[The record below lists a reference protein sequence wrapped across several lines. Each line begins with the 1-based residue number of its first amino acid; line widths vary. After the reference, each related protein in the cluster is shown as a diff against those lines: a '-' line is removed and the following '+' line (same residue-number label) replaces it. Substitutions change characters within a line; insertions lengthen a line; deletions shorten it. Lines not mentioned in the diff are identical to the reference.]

1 MTIDTEGPS
10 ADERAARLAALRQRR
25 GGRVEPSLPPDSQAP
40 TASRTPRRRRG
51 HAATGARILAGG
63 VSAGVALAL
72 MGVMAEGAFDS
83 DAPAAPAP
91 PDVAAAPILIVVR
104 RGPGPRPATRTG
116 VATVA
121 AAPAVAPTAAPPVAL
136 SRGS

>member
-25 GGRVEPSLPPDSQAP
+25 GGRAEPGLRPDSQAP
-40 TASRTPRRRRG
+40 IPSRAPSRRRG
-51 HAATGARILAGG
+51 HAATGARILTGG
-63 VSAGVALAL
+63 LSAGVALAL
-72 MGVMAEGAFDS
+72 MGVMAESTFDS
-83 DAPAAPAP
+83 GAPAAPAP
-91 PDVAAAPILIVVR
+91 PDVAAAPVVIVVR
-104 RGPGPRPATRTG
+104 HGSGPALGSQVTA
-116 VATVA
+116 VA